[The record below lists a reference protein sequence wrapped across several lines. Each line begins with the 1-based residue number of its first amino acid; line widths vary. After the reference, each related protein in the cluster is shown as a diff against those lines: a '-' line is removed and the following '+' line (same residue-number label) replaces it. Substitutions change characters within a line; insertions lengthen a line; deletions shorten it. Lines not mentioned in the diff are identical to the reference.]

1 MERRNF
7 FKVAGT
13 GSAGL
18 LMSGSL
24 KAQAL
29 TSPTDKKIKPISGS
43 WFEFQHLLPSEGRY
57 WDPALAKFTAEQWKE
72 KVKEIS
78 ELGFEYLVLQEI
90 ALDGKAIYPS
100 KLAPRYELVAKI
112 RSKLCFPQPM
122 SME

>member
-1 MERRNF
+1 MRRRSF

-24 KAQAL
+24 SAQSL
-29 TSPTDKKIKPISGS
+29 TAPSDKKIKPISGS

-90 ALDGKAIYPS
+90 ALVWKSYLPFKAGT
-100 KLAPRYELVAKI
+100 KI
-112 RSKLCFPQPM
+112 
-122 SME
+122 